1 MLEFFG
7 QQGAGGYESEVRVP
21 EIERDFTME
30 SIQKQAQWMFDHK
43 KIDHVP
49 SQNCY
54 LAMEPNKKSFQVIL
68 NPPECACG
76 RKTTCSH
83 MLAVKRFNGS
93 ILDFAMYKSSR
104 QNALIKS
111 ERMGRKTPTKTQ
123 FIHKGYDADVKTPQK
138 DLTAKRWHTEDE
150 EEDEEEIAEVHPQS
164 EFVTDVAVEPKT
176 RYITH
181 VDTPKTPKSNM
192 TPAKS
197 ILKLTP
203 GPKHGRRAL
212 FQDDETSSAV
222 TKSPLKRS
230 ADEDPSKA
238 KTPPSGRKAK
248 APKFVE
254 SIITLPLL

>member
-1 MLEFFG
+1 
-7 QQGAGGYESEVRVP
+7 
-21 EIERDFTME
+21 
-30 SIQKQAQWMFDHK
+30 
-43 KIDHVP
+43 
-49 SQNCY
+49 
-54 LAMEPNKKSFQVIL
+54 
-68 NPPECACG
+68 
-76 RKTTCSH
+76 

-104 QNALIKS
+104 QNARIKS
-111 ERMGRKTPTKTQ
+111 ELMGRKTPTKTQ

-212 FQDDETSSAV
+212 FKDDETSSAV

-254 SIITLPLL
+254 SIDEKVMQALGKRTKVKTPTPADTLTAKKPKFIESIDDKVMASLRQAKK